1 MPAYR
6 PTKVLNDHSLF
17 YFLRKVQARCAP
29 YAVLGA
35 VGSVLSG
42 FIGPTF
48 AIVMG
53 NMYDRGVLLP
63 RPQCHGEENKGV
75 FVCFHWHRAL
85 CSLRILGATL
95 LTSKEENLVRRRMLT
110 GMIQLKSKYLHMH
123 TLLRFL
129 FHFFR
134 RQLVQQPNSIS
145 FAIVVILR
153 NEVGWFYEEEN
164 YSSLVAARRATDAAY
179 VQPAIAERISVILQ
193 NITSLLTSFFVGFII
208 ERRVALLILVTFPL
222 LVLVR

>member
-1 MPAYR
+1 
-6 PTKVLNDHSLF
+6 
-17 YFLRKVQARCAP
+17 
-29 YAVLGA
+29 
-35 VGSVLSG
+35 
-42 FIGPTF
+42 
-48 AIVMG
+48 
-53 NMYDRGVLLP
+53 
-63 RPQCHGEENKGV
+63 
-75 FVCFHWHRAL
+75 
-85 CSLRILGATL
+85 
-95 LTSKEENLVRRRMLT
+95 
-110 GMIQLKSKYLHMH
+110 MIQQKSKYLHMH

-222 LVLVR
+222 LVLGNYFIKFCLGQGPVVNRSKYENDDLTGNLFRIRQISGLNNILLYPIKLLQCIVQNILSVFHTKTK